1 MARAKG
7 ISKAQGY
14 LTRVFT
20 IEYDLNGMIEAHG
33 REFVIWLMDEIIS
46 GRVNVKQDVDR
57 WSAHVRLT
65 QDFAFHK
72 YAADYGQAAQEQR
85 ERDEAAAKLLTKE
98 NAKRAAR
105 GLKLVKPDRAAA

>member
-14 LTRVFT
+14 ITRVFT
-20 IEYDLNGMIEAHG
+20 AEYDLHGMIEAYG
-33 REFVIWLMDEIIS
+33 REFIVWLMDEIIA
-46 GRVNVKQDVDR
+46 GRVNCKQDVDR
-57 WSAHVRLT
+57 WAAHVRLT
-65 QDFAFHK
+65 QDMAFAK
-72 YAADYGQAAQEQR
+72 YSADYGQAAQEQR